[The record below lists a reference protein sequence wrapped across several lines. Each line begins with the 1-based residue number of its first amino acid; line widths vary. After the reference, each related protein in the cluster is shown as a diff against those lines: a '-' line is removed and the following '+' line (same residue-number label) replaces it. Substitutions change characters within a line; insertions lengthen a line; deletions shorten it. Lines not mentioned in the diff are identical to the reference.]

1 MFILGAISILPTILY
16 LTTGVIKEMATKNI
30 NDTTVMANNVSV
42 QAALHCL
49 KMLATDRYGRDERC
63 GEEWCKLL
71 QSALAKVIDLA
82 KTGPYIHIFS

>member
-1 MFILGAISILPTILY
+1 MHLFEFPGAISILPTVLY

-49 KMLATDRYGRDERC
+49 KMLATDKYSRDEQC
-63 GEEWCKLL
+63 GETWRKLL

-82 KTGPYIHIFS
+82 KTGIYS